1 MGEELS
7 EGEEMTYCNSKDS
20 LGIREAASLMLTKH
34 CDNSHKLANLED
46 TVQAAQQAGEY
57 LF

>member
-20 LGIREAASLMLTKH
+20 LGIREAASPMLTKH
-34 CDNSHKLANLED
+34 CDNSPKLANLED
-46 TVQAAQQAGEY
+46 TVKAAPQDGEY